1 MPLDKLNLQTYDKE
15 WECFVNL
22 DEEYSVVDRDKL
34 KIIISTEPPSYE
46 CSSASRN
53 IENIVSQSLRVIIL
67 ILIPLIYFLFIFKG
81 FR

>member
-53 IENIVSQSLRVIIL
+53 IENIVSQSLRLGYTVSSL
-67 ILIPLIYFLFIFKG
+67 IFMRYCLLLFT
-81 FR
+81 